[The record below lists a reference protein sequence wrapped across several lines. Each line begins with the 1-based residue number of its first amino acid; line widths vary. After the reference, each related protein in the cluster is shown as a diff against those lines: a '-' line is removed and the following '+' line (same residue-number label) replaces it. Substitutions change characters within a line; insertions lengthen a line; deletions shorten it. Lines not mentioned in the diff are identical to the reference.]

1 MAKKLSFLGHHLKR
15 NAMKRFA
22 DWRITSKLFL
32 ANALIFLSLVAI
44 VVVAFFSTQNIERRI
59 SGIITREFSQVVRN
73 ADLARELNSLFTQV
87 NKIIFSGKLDQTEK
101 NRNELFQRAKEMIA
115 QTPDS
120 ALREALQAYIN
131 HVSALF
137 LKQASFQRMTTEQQA
152 RIHAMD
158 TGFAA
163 LPELAQ
169 NAMIRLMME
178 GKNVSLLES
187 LDRDLPWYRGT
198 LLRLE
203 CLLTIGNQPV
213 EESLAENAQP
223 TNIPQAVALAQ
234 EVAQRLA
241 QFPSLESA
249 VDQALANIREALA
262 AFQQAL
268 PAHEQALLDF
278 HRQFVDMQTS
288 AQNILTAIKKQDT
301 QISTIIGETQEHIAA
316 VTTSSTMLIAGLFGV
331 MFIIML
337 VGWIG
342 MRWTLKPLWQLTV
355 VANQLAEGDIECRFD
370 EIARRAAHD
379 EIGLLAAS
387 FGKLIQY
394 TRDMAAVATEIAQGN
409 LSHVTH
415 PRSPKDVLG
424 RAFLNMSAYLNNVAA
439 AAAAIA
445 AGDLRDDIQA
455 QSQMDVLGT
464 AFEQMR
470 ALRDSLRKVQEGT
483 TQLNAAAEM
492 LDIVSDQIAS
502 MNQQISNQTQAVSSH
517 SVQISENVDAL
528 AVSAEQMS
536 VTVGEMA
543 ANTDKMA
550 EVANMAVQK
559 ISSASQMMVELNTRA
574 QEISELSQ
582 LITRISQQTNLL
594 ALNATIEAARAGE
607 AGKGFAVVA
616 SEVKELSRETSTS
629 AEHIIRKLDAI
640 QLSSQNTVTAI
651 SDVAKIIADIR
662 NLAASTASGIEEQS
676 VSTNDIAGRIG
687 EVAQGSQQIA
697 RLISE
702 VAAMSQQTS
711 EGSENVRQ
719 AAKELAALSERQ
731 QGLLKKFQI

>member
-1 MAKKLSFLGHHLKR
+1 
-15 NAMKRFA
+15 MKRFS
-22 DWRITSKLFL
+22 DWHITSKLFL
-32 ANALIFLSLVAI
+32 ANTLIFLSMVGLVI
-44 VVVAFFSTQNIERRI
+44 VAFFSTRNIERRI
-59 SGIITREFSQVVRN
+59 FGIITREFSQVVRN
-73 ADLARELNSLFTQV
+73 ADLVRELNSLFTQV
-87 NKIIFSGKLDQTEK
+87 NNITFSGIFEQQEK
-101 NRNELFQRAKEMIA
+101 NRNELFQRAKVMIE
-115 QTPDS
+115 QTPDP
-120 ALREALQAYIN
+120 ALRETLQAYVN
-131 HVSALF
+131 NVSALF
-137 LKQASFQRMTTEQQA
+137 LKQASFQRLTQEQQA

-158 TGFAA
+158 AGFAA
-163 LPELAQ
+163 LPELLQ
-169 NAMIRLMME
+169 KAMIRLMME
-178 GKNVSLLES
+178 GQNLSQLES

-203 CLLTIGNQPV
+203 LLLTIGNQPV

-241 QFPSLESA
+241 QFPSLEPA
-249 VDQALANIREALA
+249 IDQALAEIRETLA
-262 AFQQAL
+262 AFQDAL
-268 PAHEQALLDF
+268 PVYEKALLDF
-278 HRQFVDMQTS
+278 HRQFVDMQAS

-301 QISTIIGETQEHIAA
+301 QISTIVGETQEHITA
-316 VTTSSTMLIAGLFGV
+316 VTRSSTMLIAGLFGV

-337 VGWIG
+337 IGWIS
-342 MRWTLKPLWQLTV
+342 MRWMLKPLLQLTV

-370 EIARRAAHD
+370 EIARRASHN

-415 PRSPKDVLG
+415 PRSKKDVLG

-445 AGDLRDDIQA
+445 AGNLRYDIKA
-455 QSQMDVLGT
+455 QNNQDVLGT
-464 AFEQMR
+464 AFEQMH

-483 TQLNAAAEM
+483 IQLNAAAEM

-574 QEISELSQ
+574 QEIGELSQ

-594 ALNATIEAARAGE
+594 ALNATIEAARAGD

-616 SEVKELSRETSTS
+616 GEVKELSRETSTS
-629 AEHIIRKLDAI
+629 AEHIIRKLDAV
-640 QLSSQNTVTAI
+640 QLSSKNTVTAI
-651 SDVAKIIADIR
+651 SDVAKIITDIR

-702 VAAMSQQTS
+702 VAAVSQQTS

-719 AAKELAALSERQ
+719 AAKELMALSEHQ